1 MWESLGRDFLEI
13 AIEQAG
19 SVQRLAEITGVPRS
33 TIQNWQSGKSDPTLR
48 KFGAV
53 MAYIGVLPQR
63 VGQVKAE
70 PISFANVE
78 FEGQNVPTGE
88 YLRVPIIKDPS
99 LIEGADLFVP
109 AQNIASFALPSA
121 EAKEVSER
129 PHTIAVI
136 VEDKAMTPLLDP
148 GDLAYVDRADTAI
161 TGTGDIFLVRL
172 GDGQVGLRRVHERIT
187 DDDTILYFTA
197 DSHRIAPRHF
207 SVNKDCAGDKANVIL
222 GRAYAARTDLTN
234 M

>member
-33 TIQNWQSGKSDPTLR
+33 TIQNWQTGKSDPTLR

-63 VGQVKAE
+63 VGQAKAE
-70 PISFANVE
+70 PISFAKVE

-148 GDLAYVDRADTAI
+148 DDLVYVDRADTAI
-161 TGTGDIFLVRL
+161 TGAGDIFLVRL

-197 DSHRIAPRHF
+197 DSHRIAPRHV